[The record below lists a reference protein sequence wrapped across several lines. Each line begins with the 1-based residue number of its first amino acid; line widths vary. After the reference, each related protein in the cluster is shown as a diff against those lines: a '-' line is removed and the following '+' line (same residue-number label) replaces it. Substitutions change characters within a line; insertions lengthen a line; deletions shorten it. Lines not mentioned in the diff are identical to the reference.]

1 MIKIFSPQIIETTTG
16 ARLQA
21 EFEVDGNKDILWYEV
36 EKKYA
41 EYLTNERADP
51 FVVGLLWY
59 ALKHQHDIQVLSPMS
74 ERLYYTI
81 NKYLAPLM
89 AEIRG
94 YKTIRL
100 FCEALT
106 SEPIPNAN
114 AVGTGLSCGIDSL
127 STICEHMK
135 EDVPRGYKITHF
147 TFFNVGSHKDFGGKA
162 AFDVFKKRAKI
173 VKSCAD
179 ELGKELV
186 TVDSNLSDFLQMG
199 FALTHTQ
206 RTISAVLALQKLFK
220 IYYQSSAIHVQDFK
234 LSKKDPA
241 YYDIFNLNM
250 LSTENTDLFSSCTNY
265 TRVDKTRMVAE
276 FEPSYKYLNV
286 CEMGVFNC
294 GKCSKCLRTLLTL
307 EVIGSLNKYKSI
319 FNVKAYREKRS
330 KYIARVK
337 ANHKKN
343 IFFREIYDEMLRT
356 KFLKQSRK

>member
-1 MIKIFSPQIIETTTG
+1 MIKIFTPQIIETTTG

-21 EFEVDGNKDILWYEV
+21 EFEVDGDKNVLWYEV

-41 EYLTNERADP
+41 EYLTNERADA

-81 NKYLAPLM
+81 NKYLTPLM
-89 AEIRG
+89 AEVRG

-100 FCEALT
+100 FCEELA

-114 AVGTGLSCGIDSL
+114 AVGAGFI
-127 STICEHMK
+127 
-135 EDVPRGYKITHF
+135 
-147 TFFNVGSHKDFGGKA
+147 GSHKDFGGEV
-162 AFDVFKKRAKI
+162 AFRVFKKRLEI
-173 VKSCAD
+173 VKACAD
-179 ELGKELV
+179 ELGKELI

-199 FALTHTQ
+199 FGPTNTQ
-206 RTISAVLALQKLFK
+206 RTISAVLTLQKLFK
-220 IYYQSSAIHVQDFK
+220 NYYHSSAIHLKDFE
-234 LSKKDPA
+234 LSLDPSG
-241 YYDIFNLNM
+241 YDIFNLNM
-250 LSTENTDLFSSCTNY
+250 LSTENTSLFSSCTNY

-307 EVIGSLNKYKSI
+307 EIIGALDKYKSI
-319 FNVKAYREKRS
+319 FNVKAYLERRS
-330 KYIARVK
+330 NYIARVK
-337 ANHKKN
+337 ANHQKDTYS
-343 IFFREIYDEMLRT
+343 REIYNEMIRT
-356 KFLKQSRK
+356 KFL